1 MPRKWFLNIILKK
14 KKKLSIWKKQ
24 QIIELEQEKYK
35 TNQKHFVPPESKRML
50 TNEKDGDISKGHK
63 RGFTGGSVVKN
74 LPVNTQD
81 AGLIP
86 DPGRFHVPLSN

>member
-1 MPRKWFLNIILKK
+1 
-14 KKKLSIWKKQ
+14 
-24 QIIELEQEKYK
+24 
-35 TNQKHFVPPESKRML
+35 ML
-50 TNEKDGDISKGHK
+50 TNKKDGDISKGHK